1 MMYIMRK
8 MLLILLISI
17 PMLVIG
23 QKQVDRVTLP
33 IKDDKVFYEEVISVE
48 GLKATDIYFQA
59 HKWLAEKFVDSKE
72 VIRVNDQERGVIIG
86 AGKFDYGKG
95 GFGNTSYNLI

>member
-1 MMYIMRK
+1 
-8 MLLILLISI
+8 
-17 PMLVIG
+17 MLVIG

-59 HKWLAEKFVDSKE
+59 HKWLAEKFVDSGDHFACMQ
-72 VIRVNDQERGVIIG
+72 R
-86 AGKFDYGKG
+86 AGRIASAAC
-95 GFGNTSYNLI
+95 N